1 MEPPDASR
9 RIIPC
14 ALASEESGRS
24 GENSSQPAVAFHADQ
39 ARHVELA
46 RCYGFLAAQVPGE
59 QIPHRLAFVANAF
72 GHRSPAR
79 DLVGLARLDRSLA
92 DAHVADARAS
102 PGAGFAAVSHPAH
115 PNHVPALLIV
125 GIGVEEVVANVFE
138 DRLDRAPAHLR

>member
-1 MEPPDASR
+1 MVPPDASG

-24 GENSSQPAVAFHADQ
+24 GENSSLPAVAFHADQ
-39 ARHVELA
+39 ARQVEFARPHDLLLA
-46 RCYGFLAAQVPGE
+46 QIPGE
-59 QIPHRLAFVANAF
+59 QIPRRLAFVANAF

-92 DAHVADARAS
+92 DAQVADARAHLR
-102 PGAGFAAVSHPAH
+102 AGLAAVSHPAH

-138 DRLDRAPAHLR
+138 